1 MNTGTAAPSR
11 RSRRPRHSKVLVYA
25 LLCVGGATMMLPLL
39 WMLSTSLKDPG
50 NVFTSPP
57 QFIPRR
63 QVTWRDAASGE
74 DLPVFTM
81 RVAGETRRAAVVRR
95 SPEGVIVRPLDASG
109 QAGEETTV
117 PADSLRPVYEVHF
130 RWRNYLDAAQ
140 ALTLDRNWLSFAVPA
155 YRVSLRHS
163 TWEFGPWS
171 FPGFPL
177 RNAFIAFYLNSII
190 VTTCVTLGEV
200 VTSSLAAFAFAR
212 LRFPGRDAL
221 FVGYLGTMM
230 VPSVVTMIPV
240 FVLLKQLHLIDTY
253 AALILPVMFS
263 AYGTFMLRQFFLTI
277 PAELEDAAKI
287 DGCGRFGVYRHVI
300 LPLSKPALA
309 TLTTFTFLGT
319 WNAFMWPLI
328 VINSMQRKPLM
339 VGLYA
344 FVGQYSTDW
353 TMLMAAS
360 VMVMVPVLI
369 VFILGQRYFVQG
381 IVMSGLKG

>member
-1 MNTGTAAPSR
+1 
-11 RSRRPRHSKVLVYA
+11 
-25 LLCVGGATMMLPLL
+25 MMLPLF

-50 NVFTSPP
+50 SVFTYPP

-63 QVTWRDAASGE
+63 QVVWQDPQSGE
-74 DLPVFTM
+74 TLPVSSASVAGSFQ
-81 RVAGETRRAAVVRR
+81 RVAVLRQ
-95 SPEGVIVRPLDASG
+95 SPEGTRVHVLTGPTAG
-109 QAGEETTV
+109 QEVTV
-117 PADSLRPVYEVHF
+117 SPEALRPVYEVRF
-130 RWRNYLDAAQ
+130 RWRNYPDAAT
-140 ALTLDRNWLSFAVPA
+140 ALMLDRNWLSFKVPA
-155 YRVSLRHS
+155 YRVRLGSAVYELGP
-163 TWEFGPWS
+163 WEFG
-171 FPGFPL
+171 GLPL
-177 RNAFIAFYLNSII
+177 RNAFIAFYLNTLL
-190 VTTCVTLGEV
+190 VTCAVTFGEV
-200 VTSSLAAFAFAR
+200 STSSLAAFAFSR
-212 LRFPGRDAL
+212 LRFRGRDAL
-221 FVGYLGTMM
+221 FMGYLGTMM
-230 VPSVVTMIPV
+230 VPGVVTMIPV

-277 PAELEDAAKI
+277 PSELEDAAKI

-328 VINSMQRKPLM
+328 VINSMERKPLM

-344 FVGQYSTDW
+344 FVGRYGTDW
-353 TMLMAAS
+353 TLLMAAS

-369 VFILGQRYFVQG
+369 VFVLGQRYFVKG